1 MTSLDTAYAAMADA
15 RDEDAARLRY
25 YGELCG
31 TLLFVLL
38 EREVTGAEAPI
49 PRSFA
54 VEGASYVLAFDTEE
68 RLANFATGSAPY
80 AEVPGR
86 RIVALLAE
94 DGATGLAVNLGA
106 GSGNLLPP
114 EVVGWLAETFAAAP
128 AVAEAQVAEVSAP
141 RGLPDALITALDR
154 TLARAAGL
162 AQAAVL
168 AGVRYQDAG
177 RGHLLVV
184 IDAVAGAEDAL
195 ARAVSEALVFSG
207 VEAGAIDVLFLRAD
221 APLALRAGRVGLRF
235 DLPQPEAPTP
245 QPPRAPGSDPDKPP
259 ILR

>member
-1 MTSLDTAYAAMADA
+1 MTPLDTAYAAMSDA
-15 RDEDAARLRY
+15 SEDDAARLRY

-31 TLLFVLL
+31 TLFFVLL
-38 EREVTGAEAPI
+38 ERAVTGAEAPT

-54 VEGASYVLAFDTEE
+54 VDGATYVLAFDTEE
-68 RLANFATGSAPY
+68 RLADFASGPAPY

-86 RIVALLAE
+86 RIAELLAE
-94 DGATGLAVNLGA
+94 NGATGLAVNLGA
-106 GSGNLLPP
+106 ASGNLLPP

-128 AVAEAQVAEVSAP
+128 AVTEAQVAEVMAP
-141 RGLPDALITALDR
+141 RGLPEALITALDR

-168 AGVRYQDAG
+168 AGVRYHGAG
-177 RGHLLVV
+177 QGHLMVV
-184 IDAVAGAEDAL
+184 IDAVPGAQEVL

-207 VEAGAIDVLFLRAD
+207 VEAGAIDVVFVPGD

-235 DLPQPEAPTP
+235 DLPQPEAAS
-245 QPPRAPGSDPDKPP
+245 PRPAPGSNPDKPP